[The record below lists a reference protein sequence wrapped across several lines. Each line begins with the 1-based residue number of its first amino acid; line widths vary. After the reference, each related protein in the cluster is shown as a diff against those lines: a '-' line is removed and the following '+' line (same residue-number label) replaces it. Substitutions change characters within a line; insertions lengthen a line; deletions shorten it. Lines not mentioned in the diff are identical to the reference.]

1 MLFFFLEVFFY
12 LLVPIALHAA
22 FRLVALGVHA
32 VLPVCSLVWLVASL
46 FWVVVS
52 LFRLA
57 GHAVRL
63 AVHAARLAAHVVRLA
78 VHVASPAEAAG

>member
-1 MLFFFLEVFFY
+1 MLFFFLEGFFY

-57 GHAVRL
+57 GHA
-63 AVHAARLAAHVVRLA
+63 A
-78 VHVASPAEAAG
+78 AAGAGEEEKKQEEEEEKEEKQ